1 MNRHQYRHTRRPNP
15 HRKTSRVGAVSLLA
29 VIGCLLLLSS
39 CAALLT
45 QGDHELRSA
54 NADRMRD
61 AAMDEPRVEQLG
73 HGAHARFVVC
83 TGAACPTPTRKTFT
97 RKTLFVP
104 PPAPKTV
111 SVVQPPAPDPTSP
124 PEPAPPIEVNAV
136 VHFDVGQSV
145 LSPKA
150 KSILIAAV
158 ARVEGMPGFDGL
170 KVDTLR
176 VIGRTDSM
184 GVQDVNDGL
193 ALARARVVRDYVL
206 GRLHELPSKVELE
219 AKGACC
225 YAASNKTA
233 GGRQINRRVEL
244 IFVRKRPSTAATSS
258 SPPISSGIPSA
269 PPSQGL
275 SNSPPPDP
283 PSDATPSDSDT
294 ADPIG

>member
-1 MNRHQYRHTRRPNP
+1 MNRHQYQHTRRPNP
-15 HRKTSRVGAVSLLA
+15 HRRTSRLGAATLLA
-29 VIGCLLLLSS
+29 VIGCALLLSS

-45 QGDHELRSA
+45 QGDHELRST

-61 AAMDEPRVEQLG
+61 AAVDEPRVEQLG

-83 TGAACPTPTRKTFT
+83 TGAACPTPTRKT
-97 RKTLFVP
+97 LFVP
-104 PPAPKTV
+104 PPAPKTAP
-111 SVVQPPAPDPTSP
+111 VVQPPAPDPTSP
-124 PEPAPPIEVNAV
+124 PEPASPIEFSAV
-136 VHFDVGQSV
+136 VHFDVGQSI

-206 GRLHELPSKVELE
+206 GRLRELPSKVELE

-244 IFVRKRPSTAATSS
+244 ILVRKRPSTAATSN
-258 SPPISSGIPSA
+258 SPPSSSANPSA

-275 SNSPPPDP
+275 SKSPPPDP
-283 PSDATPSDSDT
+283 PSDATPSGPDT